1 MNLLECIVTFAISAT
16 IACLAFFY
24 WDNLLASYAV
34 NQDAQLLAKT
44 FKSTQIRAMTSH
56 QTTRICGDENCI
68 QPLNTHIVIIP
79 DVGDA
84 YHTTLSGKT
93 HLITRAFPANKSN
106 QFIFTPQGMTDF
118 QNASIYVCSNTSP
131 IAKQLRINQ
140 AGRVV
145 VAEISHCPIAQKQ

>member
-1 MNLLECIVTFAISAT
+1 MNLLECIITVIISAT

-44 FKSTQIRAMTSH
+44 FKSTQIRAMASH
-56 QTTRICGDENCI
+56 QTTRLCGDEHCST
-68 QPLNTHIVIIP
+68 PLGDNVVMVP
-79 DVGDA
+79 DVGDT
-84 YHTTLSGKT
+84 YHTALSGKT
-93 HLITRAFPANKSN
+93 HLITRAFPASKSN

-118 QNASIYVCSNTSP
+118 QNASIYVCSNTSS
-131 IAKQLRINQ
+131 IAIQLRINQ

-145 VAEISHCPIAQKQ
+145 VDKENVYKEC

>member
-1 MNLLECIVTFAISAT
+1 MNLLECIVAMSISA
-16 IACLAFFY
+16 ALSCLAFFY

-34 NQDAQLLAKT
+34 NQDAQILAKT
-44 FKSTQIRAMTSH
+44 FKSTQMRAMTSH
-56 QTTRICGDENCI
+56 QTTRVCGDEHCT
-68 QPLNTHIVIIP
+68 QPLGEHIVMVP

-93 HLITRAFPANKSN
+93 HLITRAFPASKSN

-118 QNASIYVCSNTSP
+118 QNASVYVCSNTS
-131 IAKQLRINQ
+131 AMSRQLRINQ

-145 VAEISHCPIAQKQ
+145 VDDLVRGRQC